1 MVRDEVVV
9 EDADGVLGEQRAV
22 HVHLDLVG
30 ARVERRLRPQDAGER
45 HLRRQSRHRSM
56 DEIERQMQRKMFS
69 SLGIL
74 DEIDIF

>member
-56 DEIERQMQRKMFS
+56 D
-69 SLGIL
+69 
-74 DEIDIF
+74 